1 MHYIAYD
8 TLRITQPDGSD
19 GTRVACVS
27 RTQRLARKED
37 LKNGGGWG
45 SRAASDGD
53 QHDCMPLQHMTLH
66 YNALHYI
73 TSQATVTN
81 TVTSARS
88 YITLHYITLH
98 YITLR
103 NRRRRPTRSQAR
115 GVIQS
120 SKKKGGYSSPLG
132 TRASDA
138 SLTCGCGKKRGVRS
152 GAAQV
157 RGARRGAEGCGSA
170 GDDRSLAAAPST
182 LLSRRSRARSRAPCD
197 VDRDPGE
204 CANRRTRDTWAS
216 CGPRA
221 ARARPHPRREK
232 GSSSGF
238 WHAWAV
244 MMMNGT
250 F

>member
-88 YITLHYITLH
+88 YITLHYMTLH
-98 YITLR
+98 YTILHYVTGDGDQHGHKRAELS
-103 NRRRRPTRSQAR
+103 SQAR
-115 GVIQS
+115 R
-120 SKKKGGYSSPLG
+120 
-132 TRASDA
+132 RADIPR
-138 SLTCGCGKKRGVRS
+138 LWEP
-152 GAAQV
+152 AQV
-157 RGARRGAEGCGSA
+157 MR
-170 GDDRSLAAAPST
+170 
-182 LLSRRSRARSRAPCD
+182 
-197 VDRDPGE
+197 V
-204 CANRRTRDTWAS
+204 
-216 CGPRA
+216 
-221 ARARPHPRREK
+221 
-232 GSSSGF
+232 
-238 WHAWAV
+238 
-244 MMMNGT
+244 
-250 F
+250 